1 MVITINIPSGFKED
15 ITINIKQTD
24 SLPFSDGL
32 PNEEIILETNKE
44 ITETELKE
52 FQESQYNDTLIYLA
66 QNMGGGVAPLGTYS
80 EETEGVIE
88 IG

>member
-15 ITINIKQTD
+15 ITISIKQDD

-32 PNEEIILETNKE
+32 PNEEIIEETSKE

-52 FQESQYNDTLIYLA
+52 FQESQYNDMMIYLA
-66 QNMGGGVAPLGTYS
+66 QNMGEGIAPLGTYS
-80 EETEGVIE
+80 DETEGVIE